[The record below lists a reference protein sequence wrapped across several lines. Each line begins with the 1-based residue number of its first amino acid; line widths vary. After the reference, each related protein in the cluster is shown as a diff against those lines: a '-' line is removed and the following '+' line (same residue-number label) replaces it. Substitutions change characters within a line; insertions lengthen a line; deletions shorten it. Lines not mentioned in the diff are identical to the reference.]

1 MGACDIPGVEFTPIC
16 VGMRAREAAREVV
29 SFGTDPF
36 GYIAQHLQVA
46 SASLAGTVLPEM
58 RQVTHPD
65 LSVEWFLSA
74 YRVSFALAV
83 FTWVVL
89 LGWNFVLRSRRRVST
104 GELVDTM
111 AFYTPLFLVAVL
123 LGPLLGTLL
132 LRLTGALTD
141 GIVAWGVVSS
151 TEETTRHLQEAIAA
165 GTSTQMAGGAIIAIV
180 LFACLI
186 VALLLALL
194 TLLVMMVTLYLTGA
208 ILPLSLVWLTHPH
221 QRGKGMR
228 LVVVWIGICFS
239 QVLLF
244 LLLGVA
250 FRMIGGLATSFAA
263 PEMRTLANL
272 AVAVIALLMAT
283 LAPVGLLR
291 FAPVGPSAPPLN
303 GPSLPLPGSSGRRY
317 QESADDSQTAQLS
330 RSAEPAPVEDDE
342 PLPAG
347 SGGSGGSGGILGLA
361 ARRTAPAPSAAS
373 GLGADSAPRA
383 RDDAAGAQPARAA
396 QASGADRDGPGA
408 GPRADETRVDAGAA
422 AARAGEDA
430 RRGGRGLGGAGA
442 ALALTGV
449 GAAAGVA
456 ASAAGEVASGLGG
469 ASARTAE
476 LARSGGEAAAE
487 QMQHGEDPEAGAG
500 TGERA

>member
-1 MGACDIPGVEFTPIC
+1 MGPCDIPGVEFTPLC
-16 VGMRAREAAREVV
+16 VGVEAGRAVQQAV
-29 SFGTDPF
+29 SFGSDPL
-36 GYIAQHLQVA
+36 GYIAQNLQLA

-104 GELVDTM
+104 GELVDTV
-111 AFYTPLFLVAVL
+111 AFYTPLFLGAVL
-123 LGPLLGTLL
+123 LGPVLGTLL

-141 GIVAWGVVSS
+141 GIVAWGVVGSV
-151 TEETTRHLQEAIAA
+151 EQTTRHLQEAIAA
-165 GTSTQMAGGAIIAIV
+165 GGPAEMAGGAIISIV

-221 QRGKGMR
+221 QRDKGVR
-228 LVVVWIGICFS
+228 LVMVWIGICFS

-250 FRMIGGLATSFAA
+250 FRMIGGLASTFSTA
-263 PEMRTLANL
+263 EMRTVANL

-283 LAPVGLLR
+283 LAPVGLFR
-291 FAPVGPSAPPLN
+291 FAPVGPTASPVT
-303 GPSLPLPGSSGRRY
+303 GPALPLPRSGTRRY
-317 QESADDSQTAQLS
+317 SESAHDSQTAQLS
-330 RSAEPAPVEDDE
+330 RANETPAAEDSDLDSADASSS
-342 PLPAG
+342 A
-347 SGGSGGSGGILGLA
+347 GSGGILAMVGRRGSRPSA
-361 ARRTAPAPSAAS
+361 TTAMESDGTGAQRDADTGSAGSSAATTAAGGARGDEARVDGTRAVEAGGEPARRS
-373 GLGADSAPRA
+373 GRTLTS
-383 RDDAAGAQPARAA
+383 
-396 QASGADRDGPGA
+396 
-408 GPRADETRVDAGAA
+408 
-422 AARAGEDA
+422 
-430 RRGGRGLGGAGA
+430 AGA
-442 ALALTGV
+442 ALAATGAGAV
-449 GAAAGVA
+449 AGVATAAAGQVA
-456 ASAAGEVASGLGG
+456 HGVGS

-476 LARSGGEAAAE
+476 LARSGGDAAAE
-487 QMQHGEDPEAGAG
+487 QMDHGDPAPAGDPDPG
-500 TGERA
+500 GERL